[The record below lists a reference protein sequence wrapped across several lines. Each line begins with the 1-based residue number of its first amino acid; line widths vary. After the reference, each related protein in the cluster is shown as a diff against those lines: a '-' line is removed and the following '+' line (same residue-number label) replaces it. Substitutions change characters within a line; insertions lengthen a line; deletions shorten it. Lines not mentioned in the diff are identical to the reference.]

1 MRWMQARIFRRMKR
15 REYEE
20 IDLINTAAIKRDEPK
35 AEEGTLYEAVRSEE
49 AYVDLCLRRYLGRI
63 YKCETVEELHQV
75 RDGVTPDCYSY
86 SNYIFRH
93 LREMDYTRYAC
104 IGTRVSKAK
113 LKEWKMKY
121 LICRKS
127 RLKIFRC
134 GIP

>member
-1 MRWMQARIFRRMKR
+1 MKQC
-15 REYEE
+15 
-20 IDLINTAAIKRDEPK
+20 AAKR
-35 AEEGTLYEAVRSEE
+35 GMWICVCS
-49 AYVDLCLRRYLGRI
+49 RYLGRI

-113 LKEWKMKY
+113 LRELEDEVFDMQKERIEDIQMRDTLNQAQRFERLSQSPEQILKS
-121 LICRKS
+121 CRGS
-127 RLKIFRC
+127 R
-134 GIP
+134 